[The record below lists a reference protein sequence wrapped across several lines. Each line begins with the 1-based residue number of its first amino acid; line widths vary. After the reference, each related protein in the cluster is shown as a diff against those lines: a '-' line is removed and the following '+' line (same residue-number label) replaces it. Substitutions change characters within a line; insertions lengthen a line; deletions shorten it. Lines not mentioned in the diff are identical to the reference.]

1 MIQIYL
7 PYLVL
12 IIATAI
18 GLSGFAGYMLCAAF
32 VKGEKADIVGYEML
46 IDKGIA
52 EIEKLRAELN
62 LEIMHGKQL
71 EEALET
77 MIQNEAGR
85 VHKTFTEIHKD
96 HNKILVDPE
105 SNEKKIPERKIFKRR
120 KLGAK

>member
-7 PYLVL
+7 PYLIL
-12 IIATAI
+12 IMVACVVV
-18 GLSGFAGYMLCAAF
+18 GSFGGYLLRGVFGQGASVDTSQF
-32 VKGEKADIVGYEML
+32 NILLKAEQKKREEVQ
-46 IDKGIA
+46 
-52 EIEKLRAELN
+52 AELN
-62 LEIMHGKQL
+62 LEILHGKLL

-77 MIQNEAGR
+77 MIQNEADR